1 MAPSRVTANQNM
13 IARIINRSYFYII
26 IIGYTTKNIKYRNNM
41 GFCEALMA
49 PSGVAANQ
57 NTIASIIN
65 KTYCFYII
73 NIG

>member
-1 MAPSRVTANQNM
+1 
-13 IARIINRSYFYII
+13 
-26 IIGYTTKNIKYRNNM
+26 M

-65 KTYCFYII
+65 KTYFFYII